1 MSRRRKRR
9 RRRSSGDVELN
20 LAAMLDMAFQLLTFF
35 ILTFRP
41 SPIEGQLALQLPP
54 PLPAT
59 DMSTQVDSGDDPGN
73 SVAPVRSLIISIHSG
88 PDGLA
93 RRVLIGHNTVFSGPA
108 DAANMRELNARL
120 GTLFGLK
127 GTPFEQV
134 LLRVGP
140 DLRYDE
146 LMRIV
151 DVCARQKLENGELMT
166 RISFV
171 ELPKENAAGP

>member
-1 MSRRRKRR
+1 MRRRRKKRR
-9 RRRSSGDVELN
+9 RHSSGDVELN

-41 SPIEGQLALQLPP
+41 APIEGQLALQLPP
-54 PLPAT
+54 PVPAT
-59 DMSTQVDSGDDPGN
+59 DMSTQVDSGDEAGD

-88 PDGLA
+88 PDGLTK
-93 RRVLIGHNTVFSGPA
+93 RLQIGHNTVFNGPA
-108 DAANMRELNARL
+108 DAANMRELNTRMQ
-120 GTLFGLK
+120 TLFGLK

-134 LLRVGP
+134 LLRVGQ

-151 DVCARQKLENGELMT
+151 DVCSRQKLDNGEPMT

-171 ELPKENAAGP
+171 ELPKENTAGK